1 MGAALVAALVVW
13 LWPTR
18 TVAPDRHLPVAE
30 RLSEAARASL
40 RSQMHA
46 HGRGV
51 LELTSTATLLDYEG
65 VVVAADRVLAEPRL
79 ARPLTG
85 DATELNTSLPGR
97 FYDLQDQLRTQLG
110 QLRAAAVARNPEDL
124 AAEVANVT
132 GTCVRCHDAYRR
144 GN

>member
-1 MGAALVAALVVW
+1 VW

-18 TVAPDRHLPVAE
+18 MVAPDRHLPSAE

-51 LELTSTATLLDYEG
+51 LELTSTATLLDYDG
-65 VVVAADRVLAEPRL
+65 VVVATDRVLAEPRL
-79 ARPLTG
+79 GRPLSG

-97 FYDLQDQLRTQLG
+97 FYDLQDQLRTELG
-110 QLRAAAVARNPEDL
+110 QLRAAAVARNPDDV
-124 AAEVANVT
+124 AAQLANVS